1 MNNTNQ
7 NEWRRLCKLGILF
20 SILTSLVIAA
30 ATDATAQ
37 DSLNLPFSQTLAE
50 TPKTASKPKQ
60 HYVLLTN
67 GNVFTGQIER
77 AGHWVVIH
85 RSEDSALR
93 VPSNQVVDIKPSLD
107 GLYQLRIG
115 NRHHLDL
122 QQIHDDI
129 RWSLKVGLLDR
140 AAEDAIRAKKLDPH
154 DPLTKH
160 YLKTVAIRLQESLDS
175 SKQIANASGVRN
187 AGFETNQQQGTVAS
201 TQYIQPASE
210 GIAATPSNPIRYVP
224 LSSQNKHWFA
234 TSVHS
239 VLVNRCASCHR
250 RGPDSPS
257 DFQLSSRADV
267 SFAAKNAVEQDLAA
281 VLRYV
286 DRLQPQASGILV
298 RSGDGHGGKKG
309 TLGGSPELT
318 QRLRSWVF
326 ETAAELRSQQ
336 PSGPAMNQSQTIQQ
350 SSFIEFADDEQP
362 ASETQPQSASSGI
375 RRMPQVTNPN
385 DPSIFNRRVSQLP
398 DVPQ

>member
-1 MNNTNQ
+1 MNTCKQ
-7 NEWRRLCKLGILF
+7 NEWSRLRQQGIWF
-20 SILTSLVIAA
+20 SILASLIIAPA
-30 ATDATAQ
+30 NDVQAQ
-37 DSLNLPFSQTLAE
+37 DSLNLPFSQASAE
-50 TPKTASKPKQ
+50 TLSKAPKPKKQ
-60 HYVLLTN
+60 YVLLSN

-93 VPSNQVVDIKPSLD
+93 VPSHQVVAVKPSLD
-107 GLYQLRIG
+107 ALYQLRIS

-140 AAEDAIRAKKLDPH
+140 AAEDAMRAKKLEPR

-160 YLKTVAIRLQESLDS
+160 YLKTVAIRLQESLDA
-175 SKQIANASGVRN
+175 SKQAANASGVRN
-187 AGFETNQQQGTVAS
+187 AGFETSQPQGAVAS
-201 TQYIQPASE
+201 TQYVQPASE
-210 GIAATPSNPIRYVP
+210 TKNVGAPKAIRYVP

-234 TSVHS
+234 TNVHP

-250 RGPDSPS
+250 RGPDSPTR
-257 DFQLSSRADV
+257 FQLSSRADV

-298 RSGDGHGGKKG
+298 RAGDGHGGKKG

-318 QRLRSWVF
+318 QRLKSWVF

-336 PSGPAMNQSQTIQQ
+336 PSSAGMNPSQAIQQ
-350 SSFIEFADDEQP
+350 RSFEEFADQGQAGNEPQQRP
-362 ASETQPQSASSGI
+362 AATGI
-375 RRMPQVTNPN
+375 RRMPQVTNPH

-398 DVPQ
+398 DVPE